1 MGVLPPNAS
10 SHVSKDLL
18 LHGLSC
24 VMGNHSLGLC
34 WQQHWS
40 EIAPALISAVE
51 KKQQLEPLKYSL
63 ELYDPYNEKAEE
75 ITSDLMPTLEIDV
88 EKEHIIRRRNI
99 STWSRY

>member
-1 MGVLPPNAS
+1 
-10 SHVSKDLL
+10 
-18 LHGLSC
+18 
-24 VMGNHSLGLC
+24 MGNHSLGLC
-34 WQQHWS
+34 WRQRWS

-75 ITSDLMPTLEIDV
+75 EITSDLMPTLEIDV